1 MKDNW
6 CAEVEQ
12 GAILLTVNQRLS
24 RHYVRLFTEQLL
36 TQSRQWWETPGILPL
51 SAWLIQVH
59 ESCIANG
66 SSNKA
71 LLPDIVAERT
81 WQQIVAADPQASVLL
96 DADLTASNAQKA
108 WRTAKAWG
116 LSANAGQDQSASSAS
131 EDQLAFTR
139 WRAAYEKRCSDDNFT
154 DTATVAI
161 HIATI
166 LSANTNAFELPNKL
180 LLAGFLSIPKQL
192 QNLLDVLEKQGVII
206 SFIEPEKTAQTK
218 RVVLNDDE
226 STFSIIAN
234 RARQTLEQNP
244 DCQIGVIVHDLQQR
258 RSEALRAFD
267 NAFFPAHN
275 PVEINAI
282 GRPYDLSIGL
292 PLNEQSVIRTAL
304 LFLNLLIKGL
314 VDTELSAFL
323 LSPYLPGTD
332 KDARARE
339 KLDIKCRDERIR
351 HVSFFDFIKLLPKGD
366 ALRAPMQKIS
376 KRKWKSKSGAAVWAT
391 HFGSALRDLGWP
403 GKSIDSEE
411 YQCVEAWN
419 ACLDDFQI
427 LDNGD
432 LLSDKRALALLMRIC
447 RSRVFQ
453 LDTATT
459 PIQIMGRLE
468 SHGLAFDKLWVT
480 GLDSDQWPPI
490 TLPTSFISI
499 KQQQAAGV
507 PDSAPQLRLA
517 LAEREMALWMRS
529 TDELFL
535 CHAQVRDDHEL
546 SPASIIADIRVVEHG
561 AEFGDVHGY
570 GYEETEFIH
579 TAKLIQSSSSME
591 SIKDTHG
598 PQLAVGT
605 KLKGGTRLLENQARC
620 PFKAFALHRLGIK
633 KLEEAGIGLD
643 PRQHG
648 NLFHHAME
656 LFWQQVGS
664 QKNLLALTTDQL
676 EALISTVIDASMKEY
691 KIQSNLQ
698 DLQSRYLYRLI
709 ADWVEQVERERQP
722 FTVIQLEQEQEI
734 DIAGVGISVKVDRVD
749 LLETGETVVI
759 DYKTGQHNPIKTWSE
774 PRIENP
780 QLPLYAGTDPNVEGV
795 CFAQAF
801 PNQHKLIGTTS
812 TDDVVANLKTPL
824 KTRAFAKKLQSW
836 EHVRDHWT
844 ESLNMLAT
852 EVREGV
858 ATITPV
864 NKACEFCALPSLCRI
879 SAELDET
886 DESADESERGSR

>member
-1 MKDNW
+1 MTDNW

-24 RHYVRLFTEQLL
+24 RHYVSLFSEQLL
-36 TQSRQWWETPGILPL
+36 AESRQWWETPGVLPL
-51 SAWLIQVH
+51 SAWLKQVH
-59 ESCIANG
+59 ASCIANG
-66 SSNKA
+66 SSDKV

-81 WQQIVAADPQASVLL
+81 WQQVVAADPQASVLL

-108 WRTAKAWG
+108 WRTANAWG
-116 LSANAGQDQSASSAS
+116 LAGSAGQDQSASQ
-131 EDQLAFTR
+131 DQLAFAR
-139 WRAAYEKRCSDDNFT
+139 WRAAYEKRCTDENFI
-154 DTATVAI
+154 DTASVAT
-161 HIATI
+161 HITTI
-166 LSANTNAFELPNKL
+166 LLANSNAIKLPEKL
-180 LLAGFLSIPKQL
+180 LLAGFLEIPVQL
-192 QNLLDVLEKQGVII
+192 QNLLNALEKNGVAI
-206 SFIEPEKTAQTK
+206 SFIEPEKAADTK
-218 RVVLNDDE
+218 RLVLADDD
-226 STFSIIAN
+226 TAFSVIAK
-234 RARQTLEQNP
+234 RTRQALEQNP
-244 DCQIGVIVHDLQQR
+244 DCQIGVVVHDLQQR
-258 RSEALRAFD
+258 RSQVLRAFD
-267 NAFFPAHN
+267 NVFFPAHN
-275 PVEINAI
+275 PVEINTI

-304 LFLNLLIKGL
+304 LFLNLLTKGL

-351 HVSFFDFIKLLPKGD
+351 HISFFDFIKLLPKGD

-376 KRKWKSKSGAAVWAT
+376 KRKWKGKSGAAVWAS

-432 LLSDKRALALLMRIC
+432 LLNDKRALGLLTRLC

-453 LDTATT
+453 LDTAAT

-468 SHGLAFDKLWVT
+468 SHGLLFDKLWVA

-490 TLPTSFISI
+490 AVPTSFISI
-499 KQQQAAGV
+499 KQQQSAGV

-517 LAEREMALWMRS
+517 LAESEMALWMRS

-535 CHAQVRDDHEL
+535 CHAQIRDDLEL
-546 SPASIIADIRVVEHG
+546 SPASIIADIQAVEHG
-561 AEFGDVHGY
+561 AAVAARDVHGHD
-570 GYEETEFIH
+570 EAELIN
-579 TAKLIQSSSSME
+579 TAKLIQSSCSME

-598 PQLAVGT
+598 PELAVGT

-620 PFKAFALHRLGIK
+620 PFKAFAMHRLRIK

-664 QKNLLALTTDQL
+664 QQQLLALSTENLD
-676 EALISTVIDASMKEY
+676 ALINTVIEAAIKEY

-709 ADWVEQVERERQP
+709 SDWIEQVERVRQP
-722 FTVIQLEQEQEI
+722 FTVTQLEQERTVEI
-734 DIAGVGISVKVDRVD
+734 SGVGISVKVDRVD
-749 LLETGETVVI
+749 ELATGETVVI
-759 DYKTGQHNPIKTWSE
+759 DYKTGQHNAIKTWSE

-780 QLPLYAGTDPNVEGV
+780 QLPLYAGTDPKVEGV

-801 PNQHKLIGTTS
+801 PNQNKLIGTTS
-812 TDDVVANLKTPL
+812 TDDVIANLKTPL
-824 KTRAFAKKLQSW
+824 KTRSFAKKLQSW
-836 EHVRDHWT
+836 EHARDHWA

-852 EVREGV
+852 EIREGV

-864 NKACEFCALPSLCRI
+864 NKACEFCELPSLCRI
-879 SAELDET
+879 SNEIDET
-886 DESADESERGSR
+886 DDSAEETEWGERIT